1 MRKFREK
8 MRKFRELNNKKK
20 CKTFAKKCKLCEKKI
35 SEKHR
40 TFRNKCKIKK
50 KNHPTFC
57 EIFSFRTFAKKV
69 SLHLFSQKM
78 QKFAKKICEMRPKI
92 FAFFPEP
99 FRSLETL
106 LITGFIYYIS
116 N

>member
-78 QKFAKKICEMRPKI
+78 QKLAKKFAKCDRK
-92 FAFFPEP
+92 FSHFFPNHFVRWKP
-99 FRSLETL
+99 F
-106 LITGFIYYIS
+106 
-116 N
+116 

>member
-57 EIFSFRTFAKKV
+57 EIFSFRTFAKK
-69 SLHLFSQKM
+69 SFASFI
-78 QKFAKKICEMRPKI
+78 FAKNAKVREKNLRNATENFHI
-92 FAFFPEP
+92 FSRTISFAGNP
-99 FRSLETL
+99 FNYWFYL
-106 LITGFIYYIS
+106 LHK
-116 N
+116 